1 MKQAG
6 TTPAGVH
13 GEEQTARWVREMFG
27 GVAGRYDLLNHVLSF
42 NVDKLWR
49 ARTVKRVLPI
59 LLRPDTQVLD
69 ICCGTGDL
77 LIELEKAARRR
88 LLGSDFCH
96 PMLREAGDKIAKR
109 RFGSALFES
118 DALRLPV
125 KDASLD
131 LITVAFGV
139 RNFANYRKGFEE
151 MRRALRPGGVA
162 AILEFSQPPN
172 PLFARLYN
180 FYSMRVL
187 PRIGAALSG
196 SAKAYEYLPDSVR
209 KFPDAPQ
216 LADILKE
223 CGFAHVEF
231 ERMTFGIVALHLA
244 KV

>member
-6 TTPAGVH
+6 TTPAGVQ

-49 ARTVKRVLPI
+49 ARTVKRVMPI
-59 LLRPDTQVLD
+59 LRRPDTQVLD

-77 LIELEKAARRR
+77 LIELEKAAGRR

-96 PMLREAGDKIAKR
+96 PMLREAGEKIVKR
-109 RFGSALFES
+109 RLGSALFES

-172 PLFARLYN
+172 PLFAALYN
-180 FYSMRVL
+180 FYSMKVL
-187 PRIGAALSG
+187 PRIGAAISG

-223 CGFAHVEF
+223 CGFAQVEF

>member
-1 MKQAG
+1 
-6 TTPAGVH
+6 
-13 GEEQTARWVREMFG
+13 
-27 GVAGRYDLLNHVLSF
+27 
-42 NVDKLWR
+42 
-49 ARTVKRVLPI
+49 
-59 LLRPDTQVLD
+59 
-69 ICCGTGDL
+69 
-77 LIELEKAARRR
+77 
-88 LLGSDFCH
+88 
-96 PMLREAGDKIAKR
+96 MLREAGEKIIKR
-109 RFGSALFES
+109 RLGSALFKS

-139 RNFANYRKGFEE
+139 RNFANHRKGFEE

-180 FYSMRVL
+180 FYSMKVL
-187 PRIGAALSG
+187 PRIGAAISG

-216 LADILKE
+216 LVDILKE
-223 CGFAHVEF
+223 CGFSHVEF